1 MNCQILFSGENKKIS
16 SISDLLNL
24 SNKGYTRT
32 LLCCKCRV
40 PSEVMIRN
48 GRQSSHDINRKRRPM

>member
-24 SNKGYTRT
+24 ARVIKV
-32 LLCCKCRV
+32 LPELCCAANV
-40 PSEVMIRN
+40 EYP
-48 GRQSSHDINRKRRPM
+48 RK